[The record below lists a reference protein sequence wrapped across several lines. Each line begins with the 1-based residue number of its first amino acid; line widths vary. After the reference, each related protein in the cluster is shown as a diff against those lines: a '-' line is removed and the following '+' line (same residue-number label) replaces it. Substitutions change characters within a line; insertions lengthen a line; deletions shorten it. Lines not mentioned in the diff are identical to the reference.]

1 MKSTVATIDFGTSK
15 IVTLVAENS
24 GSQRCD
30 IVAAGVA
37 RYDGFLD
44 EGWNNPADLDEAIRR
59 SIADAEEQS
68 GVKIREINVG
78 VPGAFTRV
86 YATKVNIALKGTDP
100 RVSSADV
107 REAFNKAAD
116 NLEDIPGV
124 VIHSSPAWF
133 MVDNSKKT
141 LEPVGM
147 KGREMTA
154 FISFVVGNR
163 YFIDDVTTR
172 MAELGITV
180 SGFFST
186 TAGEAMLYLN
196 EQERDHTS
204 VLIDMGYLNTEI
216 IGVEGDAVIYHK
228 IINAGGG
235 DIAVALADGLD
246 ISLTSAEEIKRQ
258 FVYGIDS
265 NDEKFEVAGADGE
278 KQAVFTREQ
287 VKPIICKAVDD
298 IAAEIKEA
306 IDVDFGGL
314 GNWSSVFMTGGG
326 LSFNRGGKEYL
337 SGKLGR
343 AVQETPRRT
352 TKLNSHCFSSAL
364 GLIDLIIDTIEQQ
377 RAPSGGFGS
386 KVGGFFKSLLGG

>member
-1 MKSTVATIDFGTSK
+1 MKTTVATIDFGTSK

-30 IVAAGVA
+30 IIAAGVA
-37 RYDGFLD
+37 KYDGYLD
-44 EGWNNPADLDEAIRR
+44 EGWNNPGDLDEAIRR

-68 GVKIREINVG
+68 GVKIKEINVG

-86 YATKVNIALKGTDP
+86 YATKVTIPLKGTDP
-100 RVSSADV
+100 RVGSQDV
-107 REAFNKAAD
+107 RQAFNKAAD
-116 NLEDIPGV
+116 HLEDIPGV

-133 MVDNSKKT
+133 MVDSSKKT

-235 DIAVALADGLD
+235 DIAVALADSLD

-265 NDEKFEVAGADGE
+265 NDEKYEIAGADGE
-278 KQAVFTREQ
+278 KQNAFTREQ
-287 VKPIICKAVDD
+287 VKPIICKAVDE

-306 IDVDFGGL
+306 IDQDFGGL

-337 SGKLGR
+337 SGKIGR

-377 RAPSGGFGS
+377 RQPASGASG
-386 KVGGFFKSLLGG
+386 KLKDFFRSLLGG

>member
-1 MKSTVATIDFGTSK
+1 MKTTVATMDFGTSK

-30 IVAAGVA
+30 IIAAGVSK
-37 RYDGFLD
+37 YDGYLD
-44 EGWNNPADLDEAIRR
+44 EGWNNPGELDEAIRR

-68 GVKIREINVG
+68 GQKIREVNVG

-86 YATKVNIALKGTDP
+86 YATKVTVSLKGTDP
-100 RVSSADV
+100 RVSPGDV
-107 REAFNKAAD
+107 KAAFNLAAEK
-116 NLEDIPGV
+116 LEEIPGV

-133 MVDNSKKT
+133 MVDSSKKT

-172 MAELGITV
+172 MAEQGISI

-196 EQERDHTS
+196 EQDRDHTS

-235 DIAVALADGLD
+235 DIAVALAEGLD
-246 ISLTSAEEIKRQ
+246 ISLTAAEDIKRR
-258 FVYGIDS
+258 FVYGIES
-265 NDEKFEVAGADGE
+265 GNEKYEVSGGDGE
-278 KQAVFTREQ
+278 RATAFTRDQ
-287 VKPIICKAVDD
+287 VRPVICGAVDE
-298 IAAEIKEA
+298 IAAQIKDALEN
-306 IDVDFGGL
+306 DFGSL

-364 GLIDLIIDTIEQQ
+364 GLMDLIIDTIEQQ
-377 RAPSGGFGS
+377 HQPSASFGG
-386 KVGGFFKSLLGG
+386 KVKDFFRGLLGG

>member
-1 MKSTVATIDFGTSK
+1 MRTTVATIDFGTSK

-30 IVAAGVA
+30 IVAAGIA
-37 RYDGFLD
+37 RYDGYLD
-44 EGWNNPADLDEAIRR
+44 EGWNNPKDLDAAIRL
-59 SIADAEEQS
+59 SLKDAEEQS

-306 IDVDFGGL
+306 IDVDCGGL

-377 RAPSGGFGS
+377 RQPASGASG
-386 KVGGFFKSLLGG
+386 KIKDFFKSLLGG